1 MTKFNE
7 RLKELRKG
15 KDLSQADFSKQIGV
29 SKSSINMYERGERE
43 PGIETL
49 EAIADYFNV
58 DMDYLLGKSEH
69 KNKFDW
75 LKSTDN
81 FAIDNIIPIPKTKKV
96 PLIGKIACGEP
107 ILAEENFDGTVSIPD
122 YIDADFALTC
132 KGDSM
137 RNARILDGDIV
148 FIRQQPD
155 VENGEIAAVLI
166 DGEATLKRVYKQ
178 NNSLILHPENSAYS
192 PIVISGEELSDVRIL
207 GKAVFFLSAVK

>member
-1 MTKFNE
+1 MLNLLNFYDKYINLCASQNKSPSKVAEEIGLSRPAVSSWKTGKVKPSDLTM
-7 RLKELRKG
+7 LK
-15 KDLSQADFSKQIGV
+15 
-29 SKSSINMYERGERE
+29 
-43 PGIETL
+43 
-49 EAIADYFNV
+49 IAAYFNV
-58 DMDYLLGKSEH
+58 SVEY
-69 KNKFDW
+69 
-75 LKSTDN
+75 LKSDWEEAPLTLL
-81 FAIDNIIPIPKTKKV
+81 ADNIIPIPKTKKV
-96 PLIGKIACGEP
+96 PLVGKIACGEP
-107 ILAEENFDGTVSIPD
+107 ILAEENFDGTVNIPD

-192 PIVISGEELSDVRIL
+192 PIVITGEDLNGIRIL
-207 GKAVFFLSAVK
+207 GKAVYFVSAIK

>member
-1 MTKFNE
+1 MA
-7 RLKELRKG
+7 KETAQKIKNLMEEKEFTYRMLEYKTG
-15 KDLSQADFSKQIGV
+15 ISRSSIQRYVTGVKKDLK
-29 SKSSINMYERGERE
+29 
-43 PGIETL
+43 L
-49 EAIADYFNV
+49 EELQKIAEALNV
-58 DMDYLLGKSEH
+58 PAAYLLGWEEAPVT
-69 KNKFDW
+69 
-75 LKSTDN
+75 LL
-81 FAIDNIIPIPKTKKV
+81 ADNIIPIPKTKKV

>member
-15 KDLSQADFSKQIGV
+15 KDLSQADFAKQIRV

-96 PLIGKIACGEP
+96 PLLGKIACGEP
-107 ILAEENFDGTVSIPD
+107 IIAEENFDGTVNIPD

-137 RNARILDGDIV
+137 KLDKRMEQNS
-148 FIRQQPD
+148 FS
-155 VENGEIAAVLI
+155 ENCPQHLW
-166 DGEATLKRVYKQ
+166 
-178 NNSLILHPENSAYS
+178 
-192 PIVISGEELSDVRIL
+192 ISHYRPALL
-207 GKAVFFLSAVK
+207 